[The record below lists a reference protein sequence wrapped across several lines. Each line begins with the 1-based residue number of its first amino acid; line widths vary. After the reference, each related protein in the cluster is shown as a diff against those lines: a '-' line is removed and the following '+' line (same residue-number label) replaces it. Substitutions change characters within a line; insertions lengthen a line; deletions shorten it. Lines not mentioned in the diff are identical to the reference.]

1 MTKRKI
7 LSRYYIGRRLVALV
21 VHDEDAF
28 RVVIVHDD
36 QTQTACGKYK
46 LVANAYIS
54 AANYTRR
61 AGLGQKQKARCKFST
76 GQILK
81 LSV

>member
-21 VHDEDAF
+21 VQEADAF
-28 RVVIVHDD
+28 RVVLVHDQD
-36 QTQTACGKYK
+36 KTPCGKYK

-54 AANYTRR
+54 AADYTRR

-76 GQILK
+76 GQILR